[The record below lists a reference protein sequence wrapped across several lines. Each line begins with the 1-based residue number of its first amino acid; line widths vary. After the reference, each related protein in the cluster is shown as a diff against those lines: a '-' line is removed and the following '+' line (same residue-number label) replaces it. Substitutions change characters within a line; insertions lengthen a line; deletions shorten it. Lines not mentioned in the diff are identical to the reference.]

1 MLQDSILIWKLHI
14 NPYPIYQKLKD
25 PYLIISFIIWLY
37 VQIQKKKKCEDY
49 FKEKNVG
56 PKIATYR

>member
-37 VQIQKKKKCEDY
+37 VQIQKKNVNIILRKKMLVL
-49 FKEKNVG
+49 K
-56 PKIATYR
+56 